1 MPYNPL
7 FDRRAVSL
15 ESTGG
20 GREMAKGTRA
30 TATRRR
36 SLDIP
41 DRPKMPDVCWV
52 KFPAVKTAGS
62 MRVTFESLAAQLAHQ
77 PSTREV
83 REVLLDDGIIRV
95 ELDKE
100 AGSKHEAV

>member
-1 MPYNPL
+1 MAG
-7 FDRRAVSL
+7 RA
-15 ESTGG
+15 
-20 GREMAKGTRA
+20 R
-30 TATRRR
+30 TAAARRR

-52 KFPAVKTAGS
+52 KFPAVRTAGS

-77 PSTREV
+77 PAARKV

-100 AGSKHEAV
+100 AAEHEAV